1 MAEFI
6 NTADV
11 IGDDALTDGIIEK
24 SITEF
29 NDNVI
34 TLVGDYAF
42 RDCNALTSVCV
53 PSVTKVGGYA
63 FSMSEALRTVDL
75 TSVITIA
82 GYAFQVCSALTAL
95 ILRNTSAL
103 PSLLNKDAISYTA
116 IASGAGYIYVPRNL
130 VDSYKQST
138 NWSTYAAQF
147 RALEDYTV
155 DGTITGELDPTK
167 I

>member
-11 IGDDALTDGIIEK
+11 IGDDALTDSIIEK

-42 RDCNALTSVCV
+42 RDCNALTYVCV
-53 PSVTKVGGYA
+53 PSVTRVGGYA
-63 FSMSEALRTVDL
+63 FSMNEALRTVDL
-75 TSVITIA
+75 TSVTTIA

-95 ILRNTSAL
+95 ILRNTIAP
-103 PSLLNKDAISYTA
+103 PSLFNKDAISYTA
-116 IASGAGYIYVPRNL
+116 IANGTGYIYVPRDL
-130 VDSYKQST
+130 VDSYKSAS
-138 NWSTYAAQF
+138 NWSTYANQI
-147 RALEDYTV
+147 RAIEDYPEIC
-155 DGTITGELDPTK
+155 GG
-167 I
+167 